1 MHCNLIFTALRPKLT
16 VIGLAQYTCST
27 QNNRRKSMGVS
38 NMLLK
43 LDPMTASRQLNSMT
57 ASRQSEQSCLDVN
70 AYAMA
75 Q

>member
-1 MHCNLIFTALRPKLT
+1 MHCNLSFTALRPKLT

-27 QNNRRKSMGVS
+27 QNNRRTRVLVS
-38 NMLLK
+38 DMLLQ
-43 LDPMTASRQLNSMT
+43 LNPMTASRQLDSMT
-57 ASRQSEQSCLDVN
+57 ASRQSEQSCLGVN